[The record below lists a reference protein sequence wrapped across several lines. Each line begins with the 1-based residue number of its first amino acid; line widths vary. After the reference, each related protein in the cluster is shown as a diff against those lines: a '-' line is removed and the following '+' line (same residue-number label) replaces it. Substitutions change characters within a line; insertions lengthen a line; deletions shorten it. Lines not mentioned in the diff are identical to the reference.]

1 MNDADIAKMI
11 KQMPADMVAESAE
24 FGRAAAPVQSKKRG
38 GSFRLRP
45 ALSVAVTV
53 LLFAAGTAAA
63 MILVFRNNKHKNAQT
78 EEGKPVESVVA
89 LTTPTPGNDY
99 TAQPSATVY
108 ATPEPPSATTEPPTA
123 TPEPPSET
131 PLPPEKDPA
140 NAQIIDLNPEIARG
154 NTGFGDLR
162 VNDVDISGFYAKWQ
176 EYDFG
181 TAEADA
187 LALLELSRTH
197 YNDGIVWWG
206 DVSSSEVNGFAQV
219 LRCEFLQKAE
229 EFLPDGSTRFPL
241 TVLYVNENVVR
252 PAEYT
257 DMITNIVRFD
267 GGNAFNTD
275 GTGGLLAIVISL
287 SETGYDYYICVF
299 DPSEKLMR
307 SVCPVTFT
315 YDDMNVL
322 ALMNCG
328 TDAYVLNRVTGLGGK
343 AEFDGTKLTIGG
355 VDPDAFF
362 IAIFN
367 RNDPTPTPVTSTE
380 TPATATAVPTNT
392 AVPPAATP
400 TPGTDKTAAPGATPV
415 PSEDPSNVMTLADR
429 MSLITVS
436 QDGSGSITGLS
447 FSKGYYMFDGNTMK
461 YVDMSSTA
469 EYLASEA
476 MRMLTA
482 SYKKGTLPS
491 ITAEKDF
498 YILLTNDSELVS
510 IDVWAVNGAA
520 NADNVVPELIA
531 RGLSEAEFRAF
542 IASGSMQFRLDPD
555 TGETLPCFA
564 VMTAKKNCTY
574 FDVIGEY
581 EYFLKT
587 TIVPFSTSVPQSS
600 ETIRL
605 LRYNW
610 DGSGVGI
617 KEISQCE
624 LNDSIVRLLKNAKLT
639 NQKFEKISDEVVNEF
654 SDDLP
659 VAPGTMWV
667 ETSFG
672 IYRISPDLKVLCKV
686 SSHLGEGQVLEMP
699 VMLTTALHQA
709 WDYYPYDYYTVEY
722 NVKAGVSTLNHVF
735 DAGSEI
741 ELERVL
747 VYSDSGTLHSGKALV
762 SVTSNI
768 DQTVTVVLECMRSE
782 DFLGKGDTKTVSLR
796 AGTWEDIELEFE
808 GWDDAQFYI
817 YLTFEN
823 KRIEV
828 KVIP

>member
-24 FGRAAAPVQSKKRG
+24 FAGNSLKQTKSVKKSG
-38 GSFRLRP
+38 IGDFFRRP
-45 ALSVAVTV
+45 AFSVAISAVLFIVSAAIVTGLIFKNRSARSDV
-53 LLFAAGTAAA
+53 EGDNEPAGTAVPTAITLTPA
-63 MILVFRNNKHKNAQT
+63 PGEDPAGAVLADLSAVRGDRGTLQVNDKTDKTEFLEKWKLYVEDFLVSASEPIENPTRMYMDYRSKLSVSADSDEVYWTDISPEGIKGIGQIFRCEGEFSSDTGNKHFTLDVLFADGEVVYVFPKVNAEITVQ
-78 EEGKPVESVVA
+78 SVV
-89 LTTPTPGNDY
+89 PINIEH
-99 TAQPSATVY
+99 SA
-108 ATPEPPSATTEPPTA
+108 P
-123 TPEPPSET
+123 
-131 PLPPEKDPA
+131 
-140 NAQIIDLNPEIARG
+140 
-154 NTGFGDLR
+154 
-162 VNDVDISGFYAKWQ
+162 
-176 EYDFG
+176 
-181 TAEADA
+181 
-187 LALLELSRTH
+187 
-197 YNDGIVWWG
+197 
-206 DVSSSEVNGFAQV
+206 
-219 LRCEFLQKAE
+219 
-229 EFLPDGSTRFPL
+229 
-241 TVLYVNENVVR
+241 
-252 PAEYT
+252 
-257 DMITNIVRFD
+257 
-267 GGNAFNTD
+267 
-275 GTGGLLAIVISL
+275 GLLGTMVSNGEGGTEYVVWAYYPVLKRVQAKSLDAQKHGIS
-287 SETGYDYYICVF
+287 V
-299 DPSEKLMR
+299 
-307 SVCPVTFT
+307 
-315 YDDMNVL
+315 MNVD
-322 ALMNCG
+322 G
-328 TDAYVLNRVTGLGGK
+328 DAYVVSAFFDENEEKEQITGGK
-343 AEFDGTKLTIGG
+343 VVYDGSVMTIGG
-355 VDPDAFF
+355 VKPAEFF
-362 IAIFN
+362 AKLFSGQAA
-367 RNDPTPTPVTSTE
+367 PAE
-380 TPATATAVPTNT
+380 TDVPEPTATAVPTPTQAVTEPAT
-392 AVPPAATP
+392 ATVPTPTQAATGPATAAAPTPTQAATEPAATP

-436 QDGSGSITGLS
+436 HGSGSITGLS

-491 ITAEKDF
+491 ITVEKDF

-555 TGETLPCFA
+555 TGEALPCFA

-722 NVKAGVSTLNHVF
+722 DIKAGVSTLNHVF

-768 DQTVTVVLECMRSE
+768 DQTVTVVLECMRSA

-817 YLTFEN
+817 YLTFES